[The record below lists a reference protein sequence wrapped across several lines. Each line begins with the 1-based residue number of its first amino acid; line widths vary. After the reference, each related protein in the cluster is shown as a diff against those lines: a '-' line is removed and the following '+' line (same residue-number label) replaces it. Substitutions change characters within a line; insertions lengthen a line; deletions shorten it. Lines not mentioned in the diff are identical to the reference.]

1 MLYHVVHLDDIN
13 LHSSLLLCRIANMTK
28 MGVYQNAGPE
38 KSATSTKSFTT
49 QVVCM
54 ALVAMWFRQTKAK
67 EMGLKLSNEQN
78 ILAESLQRLPI
89 SFGMLMRTQNAC
101 KKAAKKLLPKEHCF
115 VLGKGCV
122 IQVLFFCLPFPFPS
136 PAYHSFYLQ
145 TQTHSSYGM

>member
-1 MLYHVVHLDDIN
+1 MLCLVHLDDIH
-13 LHSSLLLCRIANMTK
+13 LHSSLFLYRIANMTK

-122 IQVLFFCLPFPFPS
+122 IQVLFFCFPFPFPV
-136 PAYHSFYLQ
+136 
-145 TQTHSSYGM
+145 